1 MTPKQTLAAA
11 NFLES
16 ILDFLMSP
24 IIRPIW
30 TKYVKEL
37 LDYLYEQ
44 ITGEPM
50 PHQPGIP
57 KTDKPKSNDASP
69 S

>member
-1 MTPKQTLAAA
+1 MTTKQTIAAA
-11 NFLES
+11 NILES
-16 ILDFLMSP
+16 ILAFLMSP

-37 LDYLYEQ
+37 LDYLYQQ

-50 PHQPGIP
+50 PHDTPP
-57 KTDKPKSNDASP
+57 NSTD
-69 S
+69 